1 MVKNCD
7 LGLEN
12 AARGLRP
19 RAAFSRP
26 LSQFFT
32 IRTSQPANNIYNS
45 YANYLVKI
53 LSARHVRSFKITQ
66 RDPIFLG
73 DMCCDRL

>member
-7 LGLEN
+7 RGLEN
-12 AARGLRP
+12 AARGRRP

-26 LSQFFT
+26 RVIKLNKV
-32 IRTSQPANNIYNS
+32 INS

-53 LSARHVRSFKITQ
+53 LSARHVRSFKITFQ
-66 RDPIFLG
+66 FHY
-73 DMCCDRL
+73 